1 MASVLSYF
9 GRALV
14 RPRRTFERLQS
25 EPKKFA
31 KGLRVTIL
39 IGFLY
44 TLTATA
50 LAAAGALLPAPA
62 FLPLASQNYYFYE
75 IFFAAPLFLFAWIL
89 SAGGACLISLLF
101 GGQGP
106 FKGTASALAYA
117 FSLPAFLMWLPQAV
131 FAGFLL
137 LGMSQE
143 EFMSYTA
150 APGPWR
156 TGAWI
161 YQGLALL
168 LLGSRSVKAAGA
180 GRRLKFVPA
189 LIVGL
194 IAAGIFGAVVGIGIR

>member
-1 MASVLSYF
+1 MPSVLSYF
-9 GRALV
+9 GRSFV
-14 RPRRTFERLQS
+14 RPRRTFERLQT
-25 EPKKFA
+25 EPKPFA
-31 KGLRVTIL
+31 KGLRVMIL
-39 IGFLY
+39 IGFIY
-44 TLTATA
+44 TLTAAA

-62 FLPLASQNYYFYE
+62 FLPLASPNYYFYE
-75 IFFAAPLFLFAWIL
+75 IFFAAPTFLVAWIL
-89 SAGGACLISLLF
+89 SAGGASLFSLAV
-101 GGQGP
+101 GGKGS
-106 FKGTASALAYA
+106 FKGTASAFAYA

-168 LLGSRSVKAAGA
+168 LLMSRSAKAAGV
-180 GRRLKFVPA
+180 GRKLKPVAA

-194 IAAGIFGAVVGIGIR
+194 VAAGLFGAVVGLCIR

>member
-1 MASVLSYF
+1 MPSVFSYF
-9 GRALV
+9 GRSLV
-14 RPRRTFERLQS
+14 RPRRTFERLQT
-25 EPKKFA
+25 EPKAFA
-31 KGLRVTIL
+31 KGLRVMIL
-39 IGFLY
+39 IGFIY

-62 FLPLASQNYYFYE
+62 FLPLASPNYYFYE
-75 IFFAAPLFLFAWIL
+75 IFFAAPTFLAAWIL
-89 SAGGACLISLLF
+89 SAGGASLF
-101 GGQGP
+101 SMVVGGKGP

-161 YQGLALL
+161 YQGFALL
-168 LLGSRSVKAAGA
+168 LLISRSVKAVSV
-180 GRRLKFVPA
+180 GRKLKPVPA

-194 IAAGIFGAVVGIGIR
+194 VAAGLFGVVVGLCIR

>member
-1 MASVLSYF
+1 MASVLTYF

-14 RPRRTFERLQS
+14 RPRRTFERLQT
-25 EPKKFA
+25 EPKTFA
-31 KGLRVTIL
+31 KGLRVMIL
-39 IGFLY
+39 IGFFY
-44 TLTATA
+44 TLTAMA

-62 FLPLASQNYYFYE
+62 FLPLASPNYYFYE
-75 IFFAAPLFLFAWIL
+75 IFFAAPTFILAWIL
-89 SAGGACLISLLF
+89 SAGAASLFSLAV
-101 GGQGP
+101 GGKGP

-117 FSLPAFLMWLPQAV
+117 FALPAFLMWLPQSV
-131 FAGFLL
+131 FTGFLL

-168 LLGSRSVKAAGA
+168 LLVSRAVKAVGV
-180 GRRLKFVPA
+180 GRKLAFVPA

-194 IAAGIFGAVVGIGIR
+194 LAALIFGAVVGICIR